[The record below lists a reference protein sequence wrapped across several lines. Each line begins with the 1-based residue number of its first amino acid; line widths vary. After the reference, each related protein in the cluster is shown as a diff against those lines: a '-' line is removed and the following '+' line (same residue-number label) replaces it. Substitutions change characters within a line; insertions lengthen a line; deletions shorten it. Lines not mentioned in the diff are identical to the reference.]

1 MISLSAHKNRTYHIL
16 CKLNWNMSHKYQKN
30 VISIQPTL
38 RFARQTKCNMHK
50 PHFHPQFFDVLQI
63 SNFDIT
69 NIEVVIFCI
78 LLKISD
84 KGLISCNSIY
94 SFMEHPIY
102 SEEYSIPKL
111 FQ

>member
-1 MISLSAHKNRTYHIL
+1 
-16 CKLNWNMSHKYQKN
+16 MSHKYQKN

-69 NIEVVIFCI
+69 NI
-78 LLKISD
+78 
-84 KGLISCNSIY
+84 
-94 SFMEHPIY
+94 
-102 SEEYSIPKL
+102 
-111 FQ
+111 

>member
-1 MISLSAHKNRTYHIL
+1 
-16 CKLNWNMSHKYQKN
+16 MSHKYQKN

-84 KGLISCNSIY
+84 KRLISSY
-94 SFMEHPIY
+94 
-102 SEEYSIPKL
+102 L
-111 FQ
+111 FQFKLVYRRIFYP